1 MIQNMLYCSDEMLV
15 DLHQH
20 LWSEPLIEAL
30 ARRSALPFVRRERG
44 LTVLHMVG
52 DRPYVIDLQAEDPAR
67 RAALVREDGIDRAL
81 VCLSSPI
88 GIEALPR
95 DEAQELLDAYHEGAL
110 ALPREF
116 GVWGAVALER
126 NDPEDVDRLL
136 DRGCIGISLPAGA
149 LIGVEAL
156 ARVEPLLDRLE
167 RRGAPLLVHPGPAPW
182 WRPLEISLADPLWW
196 PALTGYVADMQA
208 AWLTFA
214 TAARRMH
221 RELRVVFAML
231 AGTAPLLRERLA
243 ARGGPDAAASGD
255 RLSFYDTSS
264 FGPAAL
270 EAMARCVGA
279 EQLVYGS
286 DRPVLDPSAAEPSSL
301 SPSTASRERRAL
313 AANAGRL
320 LEPLAVAA

>member
-1 MIQNMLYCSDEMLV
+1 MLV

-30 ARRSALPFVRRERG
+30 TSRRALPFVRRERG
-44 LTVLHMVG
+44 LTVLHLVG
-52 DRPYVIDLQAEDPAR
+52 DRPYVIDLAAEDPAR
-67 RAALVREDGIDRAL
+67 RAALVREDGLDRAL

-95 DEAQELLDAYHEGAL
+95 DEAQELLDAYHEGAF
-110 ALPREF
+110 ALPEEF

-126 NDPEDVDRLL
+126 IDPDDVDRLL
-136 DRGCIGISLPAGA
+136 DRGCLGISLPAGA
-149 LIGVEAL
+149 LAGVEAL
-156 ARVEPLLDRLE
+156 ARVEPVLDRLE

-208 AWLTFA
+208 AWLTFL
-214 TAARRMH
+214 TAARRTH

-231 AGTAPLLRERLA
+231 AGTAPLLHERLA
-243 ARGGPDAAASGD
+243 ARGGPDAWGASD
-255 RLSFYDTSS
+255 PLSFYDTSS
-264 FGPAAL
+264 FGPVAL
-270 EAMARCVGA
+270 EAMAGCVGS

-286 DRPVLDPSAAEPSSL
+286 DRPVLEP
-301 SPSTASRERRAL
+301 PATTSRKSDL

-320 LEPLAVAA
+320 FEHVAVAA